1 MGSSNSTSE
10 TSENN
15 ESDTV
20 EKISEVVGR
29 AIGAAIGDKVA
40 GVPGTIVGEE
50 VGKEVGKHVITPA
63 IKYMGENGA
72 YSYDTPNGTVVGNAY
87 GSTLYYD
94 DGTVAD
100 VELYLD

>member
-40 GVPGTIVGEE
+40 GVPGTIVGE
-50 VGKEVGKHVITPA
+50 EVGKHVITPA